1 MALYERVPVADDR
14 AMRSR
19 HRFAALLV
27 ALALAAAACGGG
39 DDDDSATPSGAGGD
53 APASVCP
60 VDAIDAAGVQ
70 KPVPIT
76 FWYQA
81 QGSAQQSVADLI
93 RDFNAS
99 QSDVEVTGSLV
110 PTYPELFL
118 KWRAGLGGGA
128 LPDLIQLEET
138 TVQSMVDSHS
148 SVPVGACVEA
158 DGYDTSDFLPR
169 AIEYYTL
176 DGQLQAMPWNVSNPV
191 LYYNRAA
198 FRDAGLDP
206 DKPPTTFA
214 EVEAYSKQ
222 IVDRGVATHGIALK
236 VLPYYVEFWL
246 AKAGQTYVDH
256 DNGRD
261 GRATAATLDNATGR
275 AIYTW
280 WNDMVKTGL
289 ALDVGPGTDP
299 DHLFAIG
306 NKNAAMTIEASGVIG
321 AVLSVLSGGQ
331 YPGVEIGVARLPGVK
346 AGGGV
351 PVGDGALWLS
361 AKSTATR
368 TAAAWRF
375 VKWLDEPAQQARLHV
390 EAGYVPIRKSAID
403 DPAVKKLWADQP
415 MYRVAYDQLEA
426 GEASPAASGSVI
438 GDYQG
443 VRDAVVDSIVRML
456 TKGLSPAEAVKDA
469 QRVATERIQAYNARV
484 GG

>member
-1 MALYERVPVADDR
+1 
-14 AMRSR
+14 MRSR
-19 HRFAALLV
+19 TRFAALLV
-27 ALALAAAACGGG
+27 ALALAAAACGG
-39 DDDDSATPSGAGGD
+39 DDDSSAGSATGGATD
-53 APASVCP
+53 SAASSCP
-60 VDAIDAAGVQ
+60 VDALDGAGVQ
-70 KPVPIT
+70 KPVPVT

-81 QGSAQQSVADLI
+81 QGSAQQSVAELI
-93 RDFNAS
+93 DDFNTS
-99 QSDVEVTGSLV
+99 QSDVRVTGSLV
-110 PTYPELFL
+110 PTYQELFL
-118 KWRAGLGGGA
+118 KWRASLGGGVR
-128 LPDLIQLEET
+128 PDLVQLEET

-148 SVPVGACVEA
+148 SVPVGACVKA
-158 DGYDTSDFLPR
+158 DHYDTSDFLPR

-191 LYYNRAA
+191 LFYNRAA

-206 DKPPTTFA
+206 DKPPRTLD
-214 EVEAYSKQ
+214 EVRAYSQQ
-222 IVDRGVATHGIALK
+222 IVDRKVATHGIALK

-256 DNGRD
+256 ANGRD
-261 GRATAATLDNATGR
+261 GRATAATLDNPTGR

-280 WNDMVKTGL
+280 WHDMVRDGL
-289 ALDVGPGTDP
+289 ALDVGPGPDP

-306 NKNAAMTIEASGVIG
+306 TKDAAMTIEASGTIG
-321 AVLSVLSGGQ
+321 AILSVLSSGQ
-331 YPGVEIGVARLPGVK
+331 YPGVEIGVGQLPGVQ

-351 PVGDGALWLS
+351 PVGDGALWISKASS
-361 AKSTATR
+361 AAR

-390 EAGYVPIRKSAID
+390 EAGYVPIRKSAVH
-403 DPAVKKLWADQP
+403 DPAGQELWVEMP

-426 GEASPAASGSVI
+426 GESSAAASGSVI

-456 TKGLSPAEAVKDA
+456 TKNVPPADAVADA
-469 QRVATERIQAYNARV
+469 QRIATQRIEAYNQRV